1 MIGLSPFRSVSIARR
16 CAAALGSLATLP
28 ATTIAYRPIAYFSSG
43 AAAQFRVRPVIHR
56 CGTWPEW
63 IGAPLSPPHRF
74 PPPG

>member
-1 MIGLSPFRSVSIARR
+1 
-16 CAAALGSLATLP
+16 LP

-43 AAAQFRVRPVIHR
+43 AAAEFRVRPVIHR